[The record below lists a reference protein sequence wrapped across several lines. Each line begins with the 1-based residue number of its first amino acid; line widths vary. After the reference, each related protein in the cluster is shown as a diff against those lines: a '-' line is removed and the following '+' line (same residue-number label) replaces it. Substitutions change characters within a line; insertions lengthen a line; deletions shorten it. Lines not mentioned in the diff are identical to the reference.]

1 MDPGAVGMSHKV
13 EENPCHQPVPPSFP
27 RTFLR
32 RRLTMCVAAD
42 NLGASSTTLAWLYHS
57 GLAC

>member
-1 MDPGAVGMSHKV
+1 MLHKV
-13 EENPCHQPVPPSFP
+13 EENPGHQPVPPSFP

-42 NLGASSTTLAWLYHS
+42 NLGAGSTTLAWLYHS